1 MLDVQSMETSNN
13 ELGCKIFLEAGVAR
27 PGLIDLLAEG
37 ANTQVSSGP
46 TSFLIRNEIGELELR
61 RNDDRDEASA
71 REYPDGF
78 LHFRSVIEF
87 YPRPTER
94 REDEV
99 NYIASL
105 LDRLWSSGLPAVASC
120 NYEDAL
126 PHRGGYR
133 DPSLPWPSAHHD
145 GPSENSSDSP
155 RPVPGS
161 VAR

>member
-1 MLDVQSMETSNN
+1 MSTTTND
-13 ELGCKIFLEAGVAR
+13 LGCKIFLEAGVTQ
-27 PGLIDLLAEG
+27 PGLIDLLWTE
-37 ANTQVSSGP
+37 ANTQVTPSP

-78 LHFRSVIEF
+78 LHFSSVIEF
-87 YPRPTER
+87 YPRPTAR
-94 REDEV
+94 REDDV

-120 NYEDAL
+120 QYEDAL

-133 DPSLPWPSAHHD
+133 DPSLPWPSALHKD
-145 GPSENSSDSP
+145 LVEDSSDSP

-161 VAR
+161 VGR

>member
-1 MLDVQSMETSNN
+1 MKPTTTDPLNN
-13 ELGCKIFLEAGVAR
+13 LGCKIFLEAGVAQ
-27 PGLIDLLAEG
+27 PGLIDLLSEG
-37 ANTQVSSGP
+37 ENTQVSPGP
-46 TSFLIRNEIGELELR
+46 TSFLVSNEIGELELR

-87 YPRPTER
+87 YPRLTAR

-120 NYEDAL
+120 DFEEAL

-133 DPSLPWPSAHHD
+133 DPSLPWPSALHN
-145 GPSENSSDSP
+145 GLSEDSSDLP

-161 VAR
+161 VGR